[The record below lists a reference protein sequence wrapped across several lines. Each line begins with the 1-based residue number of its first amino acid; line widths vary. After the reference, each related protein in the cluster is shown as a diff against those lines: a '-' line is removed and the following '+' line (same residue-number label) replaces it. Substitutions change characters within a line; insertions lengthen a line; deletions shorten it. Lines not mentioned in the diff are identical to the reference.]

1 MKIAIPLANGKL
13 TPHFGHCASFAL
25 IDVDEADKKIVK
37 REDVNAP
44 PHQPGLLPGWLH
56 GMGVMMIIAG
66 GMGVRAQ
73 DLFIQKSI
81 KVLVG
86 APSHS
91 PEDLVTSWMND
102 TLVLG
107 GNVCDH

>member
-1 MKIAIPLANGKL
+1 
-13 TPHFGHCASFAL
+13 
-25 IDVDEADKKIVK
+25 VDEAEKKIEK

-56 GMGVMMIIAG
+56 SLGVTMIIAG

-73 DLFIQKSI
+73 DLFVQMNI

-86 APSHS
+86 APSRK
-91 PEDLVTSWMND
+91 PEDLVSAWMD
-102 TLVLG
+102 KTLVLG

>member
-1 MKIAIPLANGKL
+1 MKIAITLANGKL
-13 TPHFGHCASFAL
+13 TPHFGHCEKFAL
-25 IDVDEADKKIVK
+25 MQVDVTDQKIVK
-37 REDVNAP
+37 REDVDSP
-44 PHQPGLLPGWLH
+44 PHQPGFLPGWLH
-56 GMGVMMIIAG
+56 GQGVTMIIAG

-73 DLFIQKSI
+73 DLFVQMNIQ
-81 KVLVG
+81 VLVG
-86 APSHS
+86 APSQS